1 MGREDFFAMI
11 QKMGFGSRTGIELP
25 AETSGIVRSPDKW
38 NGDSLASMSIGY
50 EIGVT
55 ALQMATAF
63 ATIANNGVRN
73 QPHIIKEIR
82 QPDEQPKIVTQTQQ
96 TQVVTAETAQNLKT
110 MLRQVVLV
118 GNRQEGTVERLHGG
132 RQNRHRVEV

>member
-1 MGREDFFAMI
+1 
-11 QKMGFGSRTGIELP
+11 MGFGAKTGIELP
-25 AETSGIVRSPDKW
+25 AETSGIVRSPETW

-63 ATIANNGVRN
+63 ATIANDGVKV

-82 QPDEQPKIVTQTQQ
+82 KPDEKPIQPKQAENTR
-96 TQVVTAETAQNLKT
+96 VVSAETARSLRK
-110 MLRQVVLV
+110 MLRQVVLT
-118 GNRQEGTVERLHGG
+118 RFM
-132 RQNRHRVEV
+132 